1 MVVLDEGGI
10 DSGLPEALGVVGFHE
25 EAASVAQ
32 DRRLDQQD
40 PR

>member
-10 DSGLPEALGVVGFHE
+10 DSRFPEALGVVRFHE
-25 EAASVAQ
+25 EATSVAQ
-32 DRRLDQQD
+32 DRRLDQQY

>member
-1 MVVLDEGGI
+1 MVVLDEAGI
-10 DSGLPEALGVVGFHE
+10 DSRLSEALGVVRFHE
-25 EAASVAQ
+25 ESASVAQ